1 MGLFS
6 TFLQV
11 ISFLQVKLAS
21 MKDNCKLCIPAFV
34 KKFDRIWVEMAI
46 KIKTSHVQN
55 FFLELEKMQ
64 RTSKRSDL
72 SEKKEW
78 GHRAFNRVEHFSDIE
93 IPTPP
98 YLSEGRVLLGLLR
111 NRNARLGINGI
122 CVLLGAIPFS
132 EWTEYHS
139 VHSAPDNRMNRM
151 KGIRFTRN
159 RQNTPESFL
168 KFLARNPTRPPARV
182 HT

>member
-1 MGLFS
+1 
-6 TFLQV
+6 
-11 ISFLQVKLAS
+11 
-21 MKDNCKLCIPAFV
+21 
-34 KKFDRIWVEMAI
+34 MAI

-132 EWTEYHS
+132 E
-139 VHSAPDNRMNRM
+139 
-151 KGIRFTRN
+151 
-159 RQNTPESFL
+159 
-168 KFLARNPTRPPARV
+168 
-182 HT
+182 